1 MGWLETI
8 RSVPKHLDTAWN
20 RRFSGPPTAE
30 GGSCESGDPL
40 ILMGDWCGEESLT
53 DTNVRNPGIGEEEA
67 SAGAVLA

>member
-20 RRFSGPPTAE
+20 RRFSGGGGGGGGGPPTAE

-40 ILMGDWCGEESLT
+40 ILMGDWCGEESIA
-53 DTNVRNPGIGEEEA
+53 DTNPEIPA
-67 SAGAVLA
+67 